1 MHILIIPSFLFN
13 NKDKTLGSFF
23 MDQARALKSLGHKV
37 SIIYCDTYSVK
48 YYSDFINY
56 EEEEVSNVEGIEI
69 YRTRKFCPFK
79 HGNGV
84 YGQKD
89 SFANTILKLY
99 DKYFSKNKPDIIHA
113 HCALWGGYA
122 AYKLSKKI
130 NVPYIITEHS
140 TLYMLHPNVLNDKM
154 NILLNKVFSNAK
166 NVVCVS
172 QGLKELIQK
181 YCAKIDVIGNVIDC
195 SMFSEHNKP
204 VNRSTFE
211 FLTVCYMKN
220 EGQLLKKGIDILIA
234 AMGEIV
240 KEYPSCQLALGG
252 SGDAVELVKKW
263 ANEYGVSENI
273 TYLGPLSREEV
284 ASQMNNCDC
293 FVLPSR
299 YETFGVVYIEAMAC
313 GKPVIATK
321 TGGPDAFVNEL
332 NGLLIEKE
340 DVEAL
345 THAMKHMLNNH
356 YQYNSKTISDYV
368 YENFSMESIGNK
380 LIGLYK
386 S

>member
-56 EEEEVSNVEGIEI
+56 EEEEVLNVEGIEI

-140 TLYMLHPNVLNDKM
+140 TLYMLHPKVLNNKM

-172 QGLKELIQK
+172 QGLKALIQK
-181 YCAKIDVIGNVIDC
+181 YCERIDVIGNVIDC
-195 SMFSEHNKP
+195 SMFSERKTP
-204 VNRSTFE
+204 SNRSIFK

-220 EGQLLKKGIDILIA
+220 EGQLLKKGIDTLIA

-240 KEYPSCQLALGG
+240 KEYPNCQLALGG

-263 ANEYGVSENI
+263 ADEYGVSENI

-284 ASQMNNCDC
+284 ASQMSNCDC

-313 GKPVIATK
+313 GKPVIATR

-332 NGLLIEKE
+332 NGLMIEKE
-340 DVEAL
+340 DVEEL
-345 THAMKHMLNNH
+345 THAMKHMVNNH
-356 YQYNSKTISDYV
+356 YQYNPKAISDYV